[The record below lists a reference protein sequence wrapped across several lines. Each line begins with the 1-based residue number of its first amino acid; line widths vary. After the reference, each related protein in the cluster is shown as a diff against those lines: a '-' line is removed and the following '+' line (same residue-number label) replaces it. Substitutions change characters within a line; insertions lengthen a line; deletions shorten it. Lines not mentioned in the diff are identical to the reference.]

1 MENRHIF
8 DCPHASARS
17 RLVEE
22 TSVLE
27 GTHNFR
33 DMGGYQ
39 TADGRKVKYGIIF
52 RSYELTSLTE
62 QDLAAVQ
69 TLNIKTIFDYRDDYE
84 AQKKPDPVFAGVKN
98 IRIAAIQAD
107 QASRVNISGNAGNAD
122 RNQHVIVDMVKN
134 GFFKQFRADTLM
146 MELYTKLPLGN
157 PSYKRLME
165 MIQHSDNLGLL
176 HHCTAG
182 KDRTGVGAA
191 LILLALGVPEETVM
205 KDYLLTNET
214 MKGFNRK
221 LLSQLAEHVNEV
233 ELRNIE
239 HLFGVKG
246 QFMEAAFGSIK
257 KTYGNVDTYF
267 SEEFGLTNQRRE
279 ALQSMCLE

>member
-1 MENRHIF
+1 MSTTRDGAYPGQRII
-8 DCPHASARS
+8 
-17 RLVEE
+17 
-22 TSVLE
+22 VLE

-39 TADGRKVKYGIIF
+39 TADGRKVKYGIFF
-52 RSYELTSLTE
+52 RSDELTGLTE

-69 TLNIKTIFDYRDDYE
+69 ALNIKTIFDYRNDYE
-84 AQKKPDPVFAGVKN
+84 AQKKPDPVFASVKN

-107 QASRVNISGNAGNAD
+107 QASRINMSGDVGDGD
-122 RNQHVIVDMVKN
+122 RNQRDIADMIKS
-134 GFFKQFRADTLM
+134 GYFKQYRADTMM
-146 MELYTKLPLGN
+146 MEVYTKLPLGN

-165 MIQHSDNLGLL
+165 LIQHSDNLGLL

-205 KDYLLTNET
+205 EDYLLTNET

-221 LLSQLAEHVNEV
+221 LLSQLAEHVDEV

-239 HLFGVKG
+239 HLFGVRE

-267 SEEFGLTNQRRE
+267 SEEFGLTDQRRE
-279 ALQSMCLE
+279 ALQSMFLE

>member
-1 MENRHIF
+1 MSTTRDGAYPWQRII
-8 DCPHASARS
+8 
-17 RLVEE
+17 
-22 TSVLE
+22 VLE

-39 TADGRKVKYGIIF
+39 TADGRKVKYGIFF
-52 RSYELTSLTE
+52 RSDELTGLTE

-69 TLNIKTIFDYRDDYE
+69 ALNIKTIFDYRDDYE
-84 AQKKPDPVFAGVKN
+84 AHKKPDPVFAGVKN

-107 QASRVNISGNAGNAD
+107 QASRINISGNAGNAD
-122 RNQHVIVDMVKN
+122 QNQHVIVDMVKS
-134 GFFKQFRADTLM
+134 GFFKQFRADTMM
-146 MELYTKLPLGN
+146 MEVYTKLPLGN
-157 PSYKRLME
+157 LSYKRLME

-191 LILLALGVPEETVM
+191 LILLALGVPEQTVM
-205 KDYLLTNET
+205 EDYLLTNET
-214 MKGFNRK
+214 MKAFNEK
-221 LLSQLAEHVNEV
+221 MLKQIAEHVNEA
-233 ELRNIE
+233 ELKNIK
-239 HLFGVKG
+239 HMLGVKE
-246 QFMEAAFGSIK
+246 QFMEAVFRSIK

-279 ALQSMCLE
+279 ALQSMFLE